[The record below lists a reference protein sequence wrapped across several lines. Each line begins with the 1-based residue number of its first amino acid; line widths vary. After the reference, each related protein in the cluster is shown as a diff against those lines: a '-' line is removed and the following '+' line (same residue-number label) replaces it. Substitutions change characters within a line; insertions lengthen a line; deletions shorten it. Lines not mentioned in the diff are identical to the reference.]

1 MIDRQH
7 PLPLTYQAE
16 VLQLS
21 RSSLYYQSRPVSERA
36 LRLMKEIDK
45 LLPSS
50 PLPGHGC

>member
-21 RSSLYYQSRPVSERA
+21 CSSLYYQITTRLRA
-36 LRLMKEIDK
+36 GSAPDEEDR
-45 LLPSS
+45 
-50 PLPGHGC
+50 